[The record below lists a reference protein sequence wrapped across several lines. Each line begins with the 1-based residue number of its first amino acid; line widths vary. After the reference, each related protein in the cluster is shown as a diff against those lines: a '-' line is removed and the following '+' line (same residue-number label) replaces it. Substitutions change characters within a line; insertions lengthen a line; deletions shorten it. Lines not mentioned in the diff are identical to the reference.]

1 MTPPAS
7 KRAPQAA
14 IDGRVSGPVPV
25 QRSGRSGRGRVARSA
40 AAHTFRYS
48 TSQQGAS
55 GARAPANQGGG
66 RAHTAAPAA
75 SGRATRAPAARAPAL
90 GALVRITGR
99 PRRHAAPPPVFSSSL
114 WQNDAH
120 KHRKTSCLRDAHTH
134 RDTLA
139 VADDGSPR
147 RVRPPSDPLAV
158 RYSAPLH
165 SERALRNC
173 LNPRST
179 A

>member
-75 SGRATRAPAARAPAL
+75 SGRATRAPAGARTA
-90 GALVRITGR
+90 ALVRITGR

>member
-66 RAHTAAPAA
+66 RAHIAAPAA
-75 SGRATRAPAARAPAL
+75 SGRATRAPAGARTP
-90 GALVRITGR
+90 ALVRITGR

>member
-66 RAHTAAPAA
+66 RAHIAAPAA
-75 SGRATRAPAARAPAL
+75 SGRATRAPAGARTA
-90 GALVRITGR
+90 ALVRITGR